1 MSNILK
7 GLLLAILLYLISDF
21 LVKYFTIGLSLNA
34 LNLSLFGNEEEF
46 VDAMSQSVLLEFWHT
61 EIFFIMMI
69 LLTLSAIYIRV
80 VSQVKNYKLTLNTVM
95 ISALLSLV
103 SLPLS
108 FYISSDFLYIYVAS
122 YFVWHLGA
130 IKMSLRSLWYLYAK

>member
-7 GLLLAILLYLISDF
+7 GLLVFILLYLIADF
-21 LVKYFTIGLSLNA
+21 FVKYFTIGLSIDA
-34 LNLSLFGNEEEF
+34 LKLSLFGDEEEF
-46 VDAMSQSVLLEFWHT
+46 VDAMSTGIFLELWHA

-95 ISALLSLV
+95 ISALLSLI
-103 SLPLS
+103 SLALT
-108 FYISSDFLYIYVAS
+108 FYISSDFIYLYVLT
-122 YFVWHLGA
+122 YFIWHIAAL
-130 IKMSLRSLWYLYAK
+130 KMSLRSLWYLYA